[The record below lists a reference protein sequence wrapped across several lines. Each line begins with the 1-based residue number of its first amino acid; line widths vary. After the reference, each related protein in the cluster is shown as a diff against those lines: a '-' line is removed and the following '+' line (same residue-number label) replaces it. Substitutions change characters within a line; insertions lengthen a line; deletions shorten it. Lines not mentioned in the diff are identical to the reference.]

1 MAKNLGNIVLIGIW
15 QGPKKVCKVVEN
27 TICRNVKPGFY
38 CIYKILG
45 MNRSFR
51 RHKQQK
57 EDNIKTQTNSQG
69 VTQFKWHKEGEKYA
83 AVNTAINGPSTSTQ
97 G

>member
-1 MAKNLGNIVLIGIW
+1 MGIW
-15 QGPKKVCKVVEN
+15 QGPKKVYKVVEN
-27 TICRNVKPGFY
+27 TICSNVKPGFY

-51 RHKQQK
+51 WLKQQK
-57 EDNIKTQTNSQG
+57 EDNIKTQTNCKD
-69 VTQFKWHKEGEKYA
+69 VTQFNWHKEGEKNA
-83 AVNTAINGPSTSTQ
+83 VVNTAINDPSTSKQ